1 MTMEDLAF
9 QIGEFHKLWVT
20 GQLTDREFV
29 NKVAGLLKFANLVK

>member
-9 QIGEFHKLWVT
+9 QIGELHRQWIT

-29 NKVAGLLKFANLVK
+29 NKVAQLLRSASVVN